1 MAKYANK
8 VAELLAT
15 STTARSRPH
24 TRRCGGGAKAEI
36 GRGVREKQGVL
47 EGGGIAIC
55 ISVKVAAF
63 LCKCVW
69 V

>member
-24 TRRCGGGAKAEI
+24 TRRCGGGAKEVGAGGGGE
-36 GRGVREKQGVL
+36 QGAL